1 MQDFKLYIFCII
13 ITKSLT
19 FLQQFSQAIIIMK
32 IDIDDYEN
40 LVIIATPRTVDLP
53 IKTSKSLKH
62 DIKFIVSCKESL
74 AEYK

>member
-1 MQDFKLYIFCII
+1 
-13 ITKSLT
+13 
-19 FLQQFSQAIIIMK
+19 MK

-62 DIKFIVSCKESL
+62 DIKFVVSCNESL
-74 AEYK
+74 AEHK